1 MRHTITVSGT
11 HMKIV
16 VYESDTDRILDKTA
30 PLVTTFNLRIEDD
43 LGGEPTW
50 VRIELPKRSMQDIE
64 RLFTALGAEFKTEF
78 FKTNGCVAFSTQEVA
93 P

>member
-11 HMKIV
+11 HMKVV

-30 PLVTTFNLRIEDD
+30 PLVTTVNFRIEDD

-50 VRIELPKRSMQDIE
+50 VRIELPKHSMQDIE

-78 FKTNGCVAFSTQEVA
+78 FKTQGFIAFSSREIA